1 MLISDDHRFLFVH
14 IPKTAGSSVTQ
25 VLAPHARQPMDHWMN
40 RLVARCG
47 LRSNLLTTHRH
58 RWFRRHTPAYRL
70 RQLLPTQ
77 VYREYFKFAFVRNP
91 WDWLVSYYHFVL
103 EREHHRRYRQIRA
116 LGSFEAFVSYECGR
130 GKFLQSPFITDSRG
144 QLIVDFVGRFECLQ
158 DDFNLICRKL
168 RLNVSLVCRNRSQH
182 RDYRDYY
189 NRQTRALVAEGYRE
203 DIQRFGYT
211 FDGIVRREVA

>member
-25 VLAPHARQPMDHWMN
+25 VLAPYSCQPLDHWMN
-40 RLVARCG
+40 RLLARSG
-47 LRSNLLTTHRH
+47 VRSNLLLTHPY
-58 RWFRRHTPAYRL
+58 RWFRRHTPAARL
-70 RQLLPTQ
+70 RQLLPVE

-103 EREHHRRYRQIRA
+103 EREHHRRYRQLRG
-116 LGSFEAFVSYECGR
+116 LGSFEAFVEYECTR
-130 GKFLQSPFITDSRG
+130 GKFLQSPFVTNSRG
-144 QLIVDFVGRFECLQ
+144 ELIVDLVGRFECLA
-158 DDFNLICRKL
+158 DDFELVRRKL
-168 RLNVSLVCRNRSQH
+168 RLQVSLVCRNRSRH

-189 NRQTRALVAEGYRE
+189 SHRMRALVADGYRE

-211 FDGIVRREVA
+211 FDGVARRSTA